1 MVSAEYLSK
10 ICFAVRRGAGNAQ
23 VDSELT
29 DLIEQARADL
39 TAKGVNS
46 IIANDE
52 GNVLVLG
59 AVRCFCRWQFG
70 INGDDAERNQQAYLD
85 IADQIRKKRN

>member
-10 ICFAVRRGAGNAQ
+10 IRFAVRRGAGNAQ

-29 DLIEQARADL
+29 DLTEQARADL
-39 TAKGVNS
+39 TAKGVPAET
-46 IIANDE
+46 ANDE

-59 AVRCFCRWQFG
+59 AVRCLGRWQFG
-70 INGDDAERNQQAYLD
+70 IKGDVVERN
-85 IADQIRKKRN
+85 

>member
-1 MVSAEYLSK
+1 M
-10 ICFAVRRGAGNAQ
+10 RRGPGNAQ

-39 TAKGVNS
+39 TAKGVPAET
-46 IIANDE
+46 ANDE

>member
-10 ICFAVRRGAGNAQ
+10 IRFAVRRGTGNAQ

-39 TAKGVNS
+39 IAKGVNS

>member
-10 ICFAVRRGAGNAQ
+10 IRFAVRRSAGNAQ
-23 VDSELT
+23 VDGELT
-29 DLIEQARADL
+29 DLIEQARADMI
-39 TAKGVNS
+39 AKGVNS

>member
-1 MVSAEYLSK
+1 M
-10 ICFAVRRGAGNAQ
+10 RRGAGNAQ

-39 TAKGVNS
+39 TAKGVPAET
-46 IIANDE
+46 ANDE